1 MPNNYRDKL
10 CEQLFNLKRGSMSI
24 AKYMQKFDE
33 LKTRSQ
39 VDEEPCQT
47 LAQFKTSLKADI
59 RRETL
64 RQPVYNVEHA
74 FQVALDVE
82 EYLRYPI
89 TRKIGSQGD
98 NIRSLFFVETSSGA
112 KPFNRSNGSKIS
124 TNLVDSKGK

>member
-1 MPNNYRDKL
+1 M
-10 CEQLFNLKRGSMSI
+10 LK
-24 AKYMQKFDE
+24 
-33 LKTRSQ
+33 
-39 VDEEPCQT
+39 
-47 LAQFKTSLKADI
+47 
-59 RRETL
+59 
-64 RQPVYNVEHA
+64 QPVYNVEYA
-74 FQVALDVE
+74 FQAALDME